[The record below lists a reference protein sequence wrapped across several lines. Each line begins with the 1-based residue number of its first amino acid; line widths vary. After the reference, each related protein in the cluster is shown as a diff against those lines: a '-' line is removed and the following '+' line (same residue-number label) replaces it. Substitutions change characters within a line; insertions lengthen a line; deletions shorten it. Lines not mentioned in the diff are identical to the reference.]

1 MTVNFKK
8 HCPYLY
14 QHKAALIFIFTLT
27 VDEIS
32 ICNVNGDKLIKHNS
46 AVRLSSE
53 GPCSH
58 FYLVVRIYNRLNY
71 CNNYYLGFFSLF
83 CCHQVAKMQLQ
94 TFGDYTNK
102 LTLLPLTGSSSG
114 F

>member
-1 MTVNFKK
+1 MKHMTVNFEK
-8 HCPYLY
+8 HCPHLY

-53 GPCSH
+53 D
-58 FYLVVRIYNRLNY
+58 FYLVVRIYNHLNY
-71 CNNYYLGFFSLF
+71 F
-83 CCHQVAKMQLQ
+83 
-94 TFGDYTNK
+94 
-102 LTLLPLTGSSSG
+102 
-114 F
+114 